1 MPSTPPT
8 IRHIRCSHKYKFSWS
23 RSSLEVFF
31 FFSSY
36 LPWDIAR
43 DQVVLLSRHL
53 VCIAQR
59 CKELLPTCP
68 LKRLACISRVVCLR
82 MDCFDW
88 RWWVGF
94 RASVGLSI
102 FDFTPLIRARIY
114 SVRVFVFRVSK
125 SWDLHTLK
133 IKVISNVTGMDQVF
147 LFMDKIMSRWGFV
160 ALKLNVQC

>member
-1 MPSTPPT
+1 
-8 IRHIRCSHKYKFSWS
+8 
-23 RSSLEVFF
+23 
-31 FFSSY
+31 
-36 LPWDIAR
+36 
-43 DQVVLLSRHL
+43 
-53 VCIAQR
+53 
-59 CKELLPTCP
+59 
-68 LKRLACISRVVCLR
+68 

-147 LFMDKIMSRWGFV
+147 LFMDKIMSR
-160 ALKLNVQC
+160 